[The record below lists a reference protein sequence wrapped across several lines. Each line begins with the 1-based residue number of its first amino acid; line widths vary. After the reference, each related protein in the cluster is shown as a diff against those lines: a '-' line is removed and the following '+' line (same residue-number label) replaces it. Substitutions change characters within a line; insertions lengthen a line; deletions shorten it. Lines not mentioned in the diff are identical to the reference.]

1 MGDTP
6 EVPKVPDPL
15 VTANKQQD
23 LNTKAGT
30 ASQAGSMVNQVNP
43 YGSMTYMQSGTSPD
57 GTPLY
62 TSTVNLSPENK
73 RLLETLQGTQTTA
86 GQQGF
91 NLLKGANYGA
101 AQPGDI
107 IGDSTSGLV
116 KDAMARQVGYLD
128 PFFKTQTDQMD
139 TKLRN
144 QGFAPGEPGYDN
156 AMRGLTNTQ
165 NLSVTGFLSNI
176 EPQMFDQ
183 SMKTYKMPAEL
194 AGSLAGFAAPRDP
207 TWTQTPQLSIGPADL
222 TGATASANQANME
235 AYKAENAKNSS
246 MMSGLFGIPTAIL
259 GGMGQAGAF
268 GGGMGAL
275 MGAAPLMA
283 V

>member
-1 MGDTP
+1 MGGSP
-6 EVPKVPDPL
+6 EVPKVPDPN
-15 VTANKQQD
+15 VTAGKQQE
-23 LNTKAGT
+23 LNTKAGQ

-43 YGSMTYMQSGTSPD
+43 YGSMSYMQSGTSPD

-62 TSTVNLSPENK
+62 TSTTTLSPENQ
-73 RLLETLQGTQTTA
+73 RLLQTLQGTQATA

-101 AQPGDI
+101 GQPRDI

-116 KDAMARQVGYLD
+116 KDAMARQVAYLD
-128 PFFKTQTDQMD
+128 PYFQTQKDQMD
-139 TKLRN
+139 TKLKN
-144 QGFAPGEPGYDN
+144 QGFNPGEPGYDA
-156 AMRGLTNTQ
+156 AMRGVMNSQNNT
-165 NLSVTGFLSNI
+165 VTGFESQI
-176 EPQMFDQ
+176 EPQMFNQ
-183 SMKTYKMPAEL
+183 AMQTYKMPAEL
-194 AGSLAGFAAPRDP
+194 AGSLAGFGAPKDP
-207 TWTQTPQLSIGPADL
+207 TWTQTPQLSIAPADL

-235 AYKAENAKNSS
+235 AYKAKQAQNSS
-246 MMSGLFGIPTAIL
+246 MMSGLFGIPTAVL

-268 GGGMGAL
+268 SGL